1 MAFYKGK
8 KVIFSPHIHIE
19 GTITSDA
26 TATAA
31 DLLYGKT
38 AYAQGVKLTGL
49 IPSKAAATYTPTT
62 TDQTILHSQYL
73 TGTQT
78 IKGDANL
85 IAANIVAGVTIFGVT
100 GSAATEDDA
109 YADLL
114 NTSWGT

>member
-1 MAFYKGK
+1 MAYYKGR
-8 KVIFSPHIHIE
+8 KVIFSPHVHIT
-19 GTITSDA
+19 GTDTTDA

-49 IPSKAAATYTPTT
+49 IPSKAAQTYTPTT
-62 TDQTILHSQYL
+62 TDQTILASQYL
-73 TGTQT
+73 SGAQT

-85 IAANIVAGVTIFGVT
+85 VAANIVDGVKIFGVT